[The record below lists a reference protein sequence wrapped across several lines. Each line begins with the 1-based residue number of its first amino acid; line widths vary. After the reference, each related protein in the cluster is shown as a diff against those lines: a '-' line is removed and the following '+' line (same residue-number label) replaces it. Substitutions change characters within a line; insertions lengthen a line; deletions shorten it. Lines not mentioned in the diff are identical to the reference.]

1 MTSTTI
7 AAAIAYLMILAAAG
21 GFLLRSV
28 LGGLQLLDK
37 VNNGSPYGRAS
48 RR

>member
-21 GFLLRSV
+21 GLLLRSLV
-28 LGGLQLLDK
+28 GGLQFLDK
-37 VNNGSPYGRAS
+37 VHNSSPDGRAS